1 MEKGKRKKFRR
12 VSWESLITTLDFARI
27 IRNGRRGG
35 REERDGVSF
44 SQWSRNVMDRTSR
57 SSIPGIT
64 NERRLLVALLFFL
77 WSRIRRVES
86 FFRVFFIFEV
96 LITRTLSSWNR
107 LTRNFPFNRF
117 FEALLRL
124 S

>member
-27 IRNGRRGG
+27 IRNGRRGEG
-35 REERDGVSF
+35 RTRWRFV

-77 WSRIRRVES
+77 WSRIRRVEGL
-86 FFRVFFIFEV
+86 FEFS
-96 LITRTLSSWNR
+96 LFLKC
-107 LTRNFPFNRF
+107 
-117 FEALLRL
+117 
-124 S
+124 

>member
-27 IRNGRRGG
+27 IRNGQRGG
-35 REERDGVSF
+35 KEERDGVSF

-64 NERRLLVALLFFL
+64 NEGRLLVALLFFL
-77 WSRIRRVES
+77 WSRIRRVEGL
-86 FFRVFFIFEV
+86 FEFS
-96 LITRTLSSWNR
+96 LFLKC
-107 LTRNFPFNRF
+107 
-117 FEALLRL
+117 
-124 S
+124 

>member
-35 REERDGVSF
+35 KEERDGVSF

-64 NERRLLVALLFFL
+64 NERRLLVAIIFSLV
-77 WSRIRRVES
+77 SNS
-86 FFRVFFIFEV
+86 SSGGSFRVFFIFEV

>member
-35 REERDGVSF
+35 KEERDGVSF

-96 LITRTLSSWNR
+96 LIIRTLSSWNR

>member
-1 MEKGKRKKFRR
+1 MDGE
-12 VSWESLITTLDFARI
+12 
-27 IRNGRRGG
+27 G

-77 WSRIRRVES
+77 WSRIRRVEGL
-86 FFRVFFIFEV
+86 FEFS
-96 LITRTLSSWNR
+96 LFLKC
-107 LTRNFPFNRF
+107 
-117 FEALLRL
+117 
-124 S
+124 